1 MTTVARDGV
10 PAVDGDGVPAVVRDR
25 FASLPDFPWDTLA
38 AAKAVAAAHPGG
50 IVDLSIGTPVDP
62 TSAAVQAAL
71 SAAADAPGYPTVHG
85 TVGLRTAFRDWAI
98 RRVGATR
105 ALEVSAVLPTVG
117 SKEAVSSLPTQL
129 GLGPGDRVAV
139 PALAYPTY
147 EVGALAAGAEIV
159 RYDPLAGLPDG
170 PLALV
175 WLNSPANPTGAVLD
189 LGTTRSL
196 VAAAR
201 ARGAVVASD
210 ECYAEFGWDAH
221 PVSVLDPRVHAP
233 AAAPTPGSRGE
244 TTSDPTAGTVGGRG
258 RGGGR
263 GGGLAGLLALHSLSK
278 QANLAGYR
286 VGFLSG
292 DPVLVARLLAIRKQL
307 GLIVPWPVQ
316 QAAITALA
324 DDPGVGEQRAR
335 YAARRSALL
344 GALRSAGLTV
354 QDSAG
359 ALYLWATA
367 GEPAMDT
374 VDRLAT
380 LGVLV
385 APGSF
390 YGPAGASHVRVAVTA
405 TDERVDAA
413 VQRLG

>member
-1 MTTVARDGV
+1 MTA
-10 PAVDGDGVPAVVRDR
+10 PARDR

-62 TSAAVQAAL
+62 TPPAVQAAL
-71 SAAADAPGYPTVHG
+71 AAAADAPGYPTVHG
-85 TVGLRTAFRDWAI
+85 TVGLRTAFRDWAV
-98 RRVGATR
+98 RRVGAT
-105 ALEVSAVLPTVG
+105 AELEVAAVLPTIG

-129 GLGPGDRVAV
+129 GLGPGDRVAI

-147 EVGALAAGAEIV
+147 EVGVLAAGAEVV
-159 RYDPLAGLPDG
+159 RYDPSAGLPDG
-170 PLALV
+170 PLSLV

-189 LGTTRSL
+189 LATTRAL

-201 ARGAVVASD
+201 DRGAVLAAD
-210 ECYAEFGWDAH
+210 ECYAEFGWEAT
-221 PVSVLDPRVHAP
+221 PVSVLDPRVH
-233 AAAPTPGSRGE
+233 
-244 TTSDPTAGTVGGRG
+244 SDRDGVEDGPDSV
-258 RGGGR
+258 R

-292 DPVLVARLLAIRKQL
+292 DPALVARLLAIRKQL

-324 DDPGVGEQRAR
+324 DDDGVAAQRAR

-344 GALRSAGLTV
+344 GALRSAGLAV

-374 VDRLAT
+374 VDRLARS
-380 LGVLV
+380 GVLV

-390 YGPAGASHVRVAVTA
+390 YGPAGARHVRVAVTA

>member
-1 MTTVARDGV
+1 VTA
-10 PAVDGDGVPAVVRDR
+10 PARDR

-38 AAKAVAAAHPGG
+38 AARAVAAAHPGG

-62 TSAAVQAAL
+62 TPPAVQAAL
-71 SAAADAPGYPTVHG
+71 AAAADAPGYPTVHG
-85 TVGLRTAFRDWAI
+85 TVELRTAFRDWAV
-98 RRVGATR
+98 RRVGATA
-105 ALEVSAVLPTVG
+105 ALEVAAVLPTIG

-147 EVGALAAGAEIV
+147 EVGVLAAGAEVV
-159 RYDPLAGLPDG
+159 RYDPSVGLPDG
-170 PLALV
+170 PLSLV

-189 LGTTRSL
+189 LATTRAL

-201 ARGAVVASD
+201 SRGAVLASD
-210 ECYAEFGWDAH
+210 ECYAEFGWDAT
-221 PVSVLDPRVHAP
+221 PVSVLDPRVH
-233 AAAPTPGSRGE
+233 
-244 TTSDPTAGTVGGRG
+244 SDQNGVENGVGDGAES
-258 RGGGR
+258 GR

-316 QAAITALA
+316 QAAITALV
-324 DDPGVGEQRAR
+324 DDDGVAAQRER

-344 GALRSAGLTV
+344 PALRSAGLTV

-374 VDRLAT
+374 VDRLARS
-380 LGVLV
+380 GVLV

-390 YGPAGASHVRVAVTA
+390 YGPAGARHVRVAVTA

>member
-1 MTTVARDGV
+1 MTVVARDDGAPAAAHDRV
-10 PAVDGDGVPAVVRDR
+10 PTVARDR

-38 AAKAVAAAHPGG
+38 AARAVAAAHPGG
-50 IVDLSIGTPVDP
+50 IVDLSIGTPVDATP
-62 TSAAVQAAL
+62 AAVQASL

-85 TVGLRTAFRDWAI
+85 TVALRTTFRDWAI

-105 ALEVSAVLPTVG
+105 ALEVTAVLPTVG

-189 LGTTRSL
+189 LDTTRSL

-210 ECYAEFGWDAH
+210 ECYAEFGWDAQ
-221 PVSVLDPRVHAP
+221 PISVLDPRVHGPGAP
-233 AAAPTPGSRGE
+233 PTP
-244 TTSDPTAGTVGGRG
+244 DPGGDTAADPGGPTVGGPG
-258 RGGGR
+258 R
-263 GGGLAGLLALHSLSK
+263 GLAGLLALHSLSK

-292 DPVLVARLLAIRKQL
+292 DPLLVARLLAIRKQL

-324 DDPGVGEQRAR
+324 DDGGVGQQRAR

-344 GALRSAGLTV
+344 RALRSAGLTV

-385 APGSF
+385 APGFF
-390 YGPAGASHVRVAVTA
+390 YGPAGARHVRVAVTA